1 MCLCP
6 GGLRPTRRG
15 SHTLKADPAFLDRV
29 GRSDTIYD
37 PEARWFSTH
46 IARLDPDDFVRQVT
60 LSWTLAFRW
69 KEMRCESLLTI
80 RDE

>member
-1 MCLCP
+1 
-6 GGLRPTRRG
+6 
-15 SHTLKADPAFLDRV
+15 V